1 MNWYDWFTALLVY
14 IALILDKHCVT
25 LPGEDRT
32 FLIALTGE
40 NDEFV
45 KNIMK
50 IKMENKWLEISTI
63 IKHPETIICI
73 STCFLNNCMFR
84 WKDILSNLEL
94 KVYQDDLMYYHAVC
108 EIKIEEKK
116 CFFQLARLKNFDLH
130 MCFQPTPGIMV
141 WKRKNSLNI
150 PWGCFHSIKCFVALM
165 SKLFWEKLKKD
176 VYQFLR

>member
-1 MNWYDWFTALLVY
+1 MNWYDWFTALLVYMY

-40 NDEFV
+40 NDDFV

-50 IKMENKWLEISTI
+50 IQMENKWLEIWTI

-94 KVYQDDLMYYHAVC
+94 KVYQDDLMYYYAVC
-108 EIKIEEKK
+108 EIKIEN
-116 CFFQLARLKNFDLH
+116 KNIF
-130 MCFQPTPGIMV
+130 
-141 WKRKNSLNI
+141 S
-150 PWGCFHSIKCFVALM
+150 S
-165 SKLFWEKLKKD
+165 
-176 VYQFLR
+176 